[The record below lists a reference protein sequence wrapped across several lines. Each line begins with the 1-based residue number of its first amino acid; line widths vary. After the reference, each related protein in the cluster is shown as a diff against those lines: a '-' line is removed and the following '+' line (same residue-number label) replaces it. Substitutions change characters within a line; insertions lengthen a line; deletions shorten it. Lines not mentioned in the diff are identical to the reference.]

1 MLYLLPHAID
11 RAASRAPDRDAIRY
25 AGDSLTYAA
34 LAERADRLAGLL
46 RAQGVRRGDRVG
58 IHAGKGIAAAVA
70 LYGIMKAGGAYV
82 PLDPSSPPVR
92 QAFIVRDCGI
102 RHLVTEPSRVSALRR
117 LLAEQLPI
125 ECVVGVPEDPVRNVH
140 AFSWEDIAL
149 HPRLERDPDLVEMDL
164 AYVLYTSGSTGTPKG
179 VMHSHRSALA
189 FARVAADTYG
199 FHGDDRLSNHAP
211 LHFDLSTMDYFSSA
225 LAGAT
230 TVIIPE
236 AHTRMPASYA
246 ALIEAERLTV
256 LYTVPLALTHLLLHG
271 ALEKRDLSS
280 VRWVLFGGEPFP
292 PHLLRALMSAL
303 PAARF
308 SNVYG
313 PTEVNGVTY
322 WIVPPSLP
330 DDDSPIPIGRPFANV
345 EARIADAD
353 DDPVPE
359 GEVGE
364 LLVRTPTMMRGY
376 WGRPDLDARAFWT
389 RPVFGHLEDVY
400 HRTGDLVRRRA
411 DGLLEFHGR
420 KDRQVKARGYRIE
433 LDEVEAAMGAH
444 DAVESA
450 AAFAVPDGDGSLR
463 VEGAVTLRAGRELTA
478 EAMRAH
484 LALSLPRY
492 AIPERLEILEAMPR
506 TSSGK
511 IDRRALALRHEP
523 AHSPRTDPALT
534 PEPT

>member
-1 MLYLLPHAID
+1 MLYLLPHAVD
-11 RAASRAPDRDAIRY
+11 RAAARTPEQEAIRY
-25 AGDSLTYAA
+25 AGDALTYAT

-46 RAQGVRRGDRVG
+46 RAQGVQRGDRVG
-58 IHAGKGIAAAVA
+58 IHAGKGLNAAVA

-82 PLDPSSPPVR
+82 PIDPSSPPAR

-102 RHLVTEPSRVSALRR
+102 RHVVSEPSRHAALRL
-117 LLAEQLPI
+117 LLAEGVPI
-125 ECVVGVPEDPVRNVH
+125 DCVVGLDDVPAPGVR
-140 AFSWEDIAL
+140 AFSWGDVET
-149 HPRLERDPDLVEMDL
+149 HPPAGRDPDLVEMDL
-164 AYVLYTSGSTGTPKG
+164 AYILYTSGSTGTPKG
-179 VMHSHRSALA
+179 VMHTHRSALA
-189 FARVAADTYG
+189 FARVAAATYG
-199 FHGDDRLSNHAP
+199 FRPDDRLSNHAP

-246 ALIEAERLTV
+246 SLIESERLTV
-256 LYTVPLALTHLLLHG
+256 LYTVPLALTHLLSHG

-280 VRWVLFGGEPFP
+280 VRWILFGGEPFP
-292 PHLLRALMSAL
+292 TRHLRALMTAIPS
-303 PAARF
+303 ARF

-330 DDDSPIPIGRPFANV
+330 DDDAPIPIGHPYENV
-345 EARIADAD
+345 EVRIVDAND
-353 DDPVPE
+353 TLVVE

-376 WGRPDLDARAFWT
+376 WGRPDLDARAFW
-389 RPVFGHLEDVY
+389 RKQVYGHLEDVY
-400 HRTGDLVRRRA
+400 HRTGDLVLRRH

-420 KDRQVKARGYRIE
+420 IDRQVKARGYRIE
-433 LDEVEAAMGAH
+433 LDEVEAVMGAH

-450 AAFAVPDGDGSLR
+450 AAFTTPADDGSLR
-463 VEGAVTLRAGRELTA
+463 IEGVVKLREGHTLTA
-478 EAMRAH
+478 EALRSH
-484 LALSLPRY
+484 LAASLPRY
-492 AIPERLEILEAMPR
+492 AIPERLEIVEAMPR

-511 IDRRALALRHEP
+511 IDRLALARRYAAQH
-523 AHSPRTDPALT
+523 
-534 PEPT
+534 